1 MKFAELM
8 KNENHNTKMTA
19 PTTQATETQVVEQI
33 MQAIDGIDREG
44 LVDLANTLLGTD
56 FVLEDIEWAK

>member
-1 MKFAELM
+1 
-8 KNENHNTKMTA
+8 MTA